1 MDDRPLSQL
10 KDLGTLEMIN
20 RKCVRIAIFVTVV
33 LFVALSHPALH
44 AGEMAKSKTRLEIA
58 GARFTINGKPA
69 FLHGI
74 SYYGALGARR
84 RFVVRD
90 LDDMQRYS
98 FNWIRVWATWSA
110 FDNDVSAVDNEG
122 RAREPQME
130 KLKWLIAE
138 CDRRGMIVDVTLTKG
153 EGRLGNAHVS
163 VLDKHALAVET
174 LTLELKAWRNWYLD
188 MANEHNIRSKNLAT
202 KFVSFKDART
212 LRNRVKKVD
221 EQRLV
226 TISYVRDPSKN
237 DVRSYLLDV
246 QVDFLSPHRPRN
258 PNSVSETATMTRQY
272 LTWMREFER
281 LIPIHYQEPFR
292 RDFSKGWQPTAEDFQ
307 ADLEGAIEGGAAGWC
322 FHNGDNRWGR
332 DAQPRRSF
340 DMRQRRLFEQLDS
353 VELEA
358 VKKMAAALRKAQRE

>member
-1 MDDRPLSQL
+1 
-10 KDLGTLEMIN
+10 MIK
-20 RKCVRIAIFVTVV
+20 RKCIRIAVLVTGVF
-33 LFVALSHPALH
+33 FVALSHPALR
-44 AGEMAKSKTRLEIA
+44 AAEMAESKTRLEIA
-58 GARFTINGKPA
+58 GTQFTINGKPA

-90 LDDMQRYS
+90 LDDMQRHG

-122 RAREPQME
+122 RVRESQME
-130 KLKWLIAE
+130 KLKWLLTE
-138 CDRRGMIVDVTLTKG
+138 CDRRGIIVDVTLTKG

-163 VLDKHALAVET
+163 ALEKHAQALET
-174 LTLELKAWRNWYLD
+174 LTSELREWRNWYLD
-188 MANEHNIRSKNLAT
+188 MANEHNIRSKSLVT
-202 KFVSFKDART
+202 KFVSFEDART

-226 TISYVRDPSKN
+226 TISYVRDPSKE
-237 DVRSYLLDV
+237 DVRRYLLDV

-258 PNSVSETATMTRQY
+258 PKSARETATMTRQY
-272 LTWMREFER
+272 LTWMREFGR

-322 FHNGDNRWGR
+322 FHNGDNRWGP
-332 DAQPRRSF
+332 DAEPRRSF

-358 VKKMAAALRKAQRE
+358 VKKMAAALGKAKR